1 MTHTFL
7 LEIGLEEMPA
17 RVVFPTVKQ
26 LKEKVAT
33 FLEEERLT
41 YDMIKMYATPRR
53 LAFEIVNLADKQTD
67 ISEKAKGPSKKIAQ
81 DAEGNWT
88 KAAQGFA
95 RGQGVTPDD
104 LYIEVVK
111 GEEYV
116 FVDKFIEGKAAREI
130 LPDIMT
136 VVKKLHF
143 PVTMHWGSHDFE
155 YIRPVH
161 WLVALLDDEVVNMS
175 FLDVEAGRISR
186 GHRFLGGEVSIAS
199 ATDYVEA
206 LKKEYVIVD
215 SEERMAM
222 IRENIQALAKKHQ
235 WQIEQDKG
243 LLEEVTNLVEYPTV
257 FVGQFKPA
265 YLEIPDIVLVTSM
278 REHQRYFDVRDQN
291 GALQP
296 YFIGVRNG
304 NNEHID
310 NVIAGNEKVLKARL
324 EDADF
329 FFKEDQ
335 AVAIE
340 TQVKKLKH
348 VTFHEKIGTMEEKG
362 HRVEA
367 IAQLI
372 AKEVGLS
379 EAEQEDLRRASQI
392 YKFDLMTNMVGEFP
406 ELQGIMGEKY
416 ALIQGESP
424 AVATAIREH
433 YLPTSSDGD
442 LPQTDIGAVLAIAD
456 KLDTVMT
463 FFKAGLFPTGS
474 NDPYAL
480 RRQSYGIIRIIENK
494 QWGYPLLHLHREIAK
509 IINEDSSYYGVS
521 LEDGDDKLVDFVKGR
536 LKQFLASQEIRHD
549 IIEAVVNGE
558 QEDLLKMIEA
568 ARLLKDSQ
576 HREDFKPTIEALT
589 RVMNLA
595 RKGQEMIAE
604 TLNEKVDPDLF
615 ENEHEASLYKA
626 VEEMSDLE
634 QSDMAERMT
643 ALRELAPIIEQYFAE
658 TMVMSDDEAV
668 RNNRLR
674 QLAKISDMIL
684 TIASIDLLLTK

>member
-130 LPDIMT
+130 LPDIMM

-222 IRENIQALAKKHQ
+222 IREDIQALAKKHQ

-278 REHQRYFDVRDQN
+278 REHQRYFDVRDQH

-335 AVAIE
+335 AIAIE
-340 TQVKKLKH
+340 MQVKKLKH

-456 KLDTVMT
+456 KLDTVIT

-494 QWGYPLLHLHREIAK
+494 KWGYPLLHLHREIAK

-576 HREDFKPTIEALT
+576 NREDFKPTIEALT